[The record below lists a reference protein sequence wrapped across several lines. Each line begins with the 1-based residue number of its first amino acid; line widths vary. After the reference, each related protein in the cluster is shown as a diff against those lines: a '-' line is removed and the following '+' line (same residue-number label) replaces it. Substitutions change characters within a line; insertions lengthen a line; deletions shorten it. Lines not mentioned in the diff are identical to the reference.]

1 MKITK
6 KLTIKAAYEVWSKL
20 LESCPENTIYLTPEW
35 QETWWSSFG
44 QDREMSGFYIEGPNG
59 PIGIASLS
67 KQQGTF
73 SLLGNPETFDYNDF
87 IILPGYEK
95 EFFTTLLDYL
105 ESEGSSRLEL
115 YSLRESSPPRFYLPQ
130 LARDR
135 GYTVDISEEDVVP
148 GLELPQEW
156 ESYVGSLSRKDRHE
170 LRRKFRRL
178 ESLSSWRWYIVEDEN
193 SVLSHID
200 EFLRLM
206 RLSALEK
213 SEYMN
218 AEREIFFRKMTKTTA
233 SLGLMKLFFLEIDG
247 VNVASSLCFD
257 YGRSRLLYNS
267 GYDPE
272 SSYYS
277 VGLLMNA
284 LCIKDAINLELQYFD
299 FLRGA
304 EPYKYHLG
312 GVNHDI
318 FSMVVKGS

>member
-1 MKITK
+1 MEITK
-6 KLTIKAAYEVWSKL
+6 ILEIKDAHEVWSKL
-20 LESCPENTIYLTPEW
+20 LESCPENTVYLTPEW

-44 QDREMSGFYIEGPNG
+44 QDKEMSGFYIQGVSG
-59 PIGIASLS
+59 AIGIASLS
-67 KQQGTF
+67 KQQDTI
-73 SLLGNPETFDYNDF
+73 SLLGNSETFDYNDF
-87 IILPGYEK
+87 IIAPGYEK
-95 EFFTTLLDYL
+95 EFFETVLDHL
-105 ESEGSSRLEL
+105 ESEDFNRLEL
-115 YSLRESSPPRFYLPQ
+115 YSLRESSPTLFYLPQ

-156 ESYVGSLSRKDRHE
+156 DLYVASLSRKDRHE

-178 ESLSSWRWYIVEDEN
+178 ESLPSWRWYIVEDED
-193 SVLSHID
+193 SVLSHVD

-206 RLSALEK
+206 RLSAIEK

-218 AEREIFFRKMTKTTA
+218 AEREIFFRHITKTMA
-233 SLGLMKLFFLEIDG
+233 SLGLIKLFFLEIDG
-247 VNVASSLCFD
+247 LNVASSLCFD

-272 SSYYS
+272 ASYYS
-277 VGLLMNA
+277 VGLLMTA
-284 LCIKDAINLELQYFD
+284 LCIKDAINIEFQYFD
-299 FLRGA
+299 FLRGS

-318 FSMVVKGS
+318 FSMVIRSL